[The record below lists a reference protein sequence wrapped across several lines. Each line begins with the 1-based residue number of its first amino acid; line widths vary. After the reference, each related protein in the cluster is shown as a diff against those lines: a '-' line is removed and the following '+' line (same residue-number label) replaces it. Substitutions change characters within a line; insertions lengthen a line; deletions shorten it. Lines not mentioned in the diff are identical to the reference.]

1 MAFMN
6 FWQLIRWILLVPA
19 TLLGWWLIVFLG
31 ILFYETTDLF
41 CAKLDACQVP
51 LLEFLQRL
59 TIDFFAAVAAAVV
72 VLIPALIAPNYS
84 RLIARVAYMLGALYC
99 FLVLFGFYALGYAL
113 GFMVLVLLCSRTK
126 VLLFGLLMFTLF
138 AFLVSVFLNWDGLQL
153 LLAAL
158 SGGMLGLI
166 ILQKNY
172 SLRLWQRIERIE
184 SVA

>member
-1 MAFMN
+1 MTRGLIG
-6 FWQLIRWILLVPA
+6 QLIRWLLLVPA

-41 CAKLDACQVP
+41 CAKLEMCQVP

-59 TIDFFAAVAAAVV
+59 IIDFFAAVAAAVV
-72 VLIPALIAPNYS
+72 VLIPARVAPNYS
-84 RLIARVAYMLGALYC
+84 RLIARVAYILGALYC
-99 FLVLFGFYALGYAL
+99 SFLLGFEALGYAL